1 MKVNEVNSEKFVSA
15 MYNMVRAIKN
25 QTEECG
31 KLCGGL
37 SEKEMMLIIFVGQ
50 NQHVKMSDI
59 ADNIEAPMSTLTSIV
74 DKLVDGEFLSR
85 DHSGQDRRVINV
97 SLGKIGKMAYKTI
110 INQKKEIAQKILS
123 QLSEKEQGVLI
134 EYLNIVSSHVGTGS
148 KK

>member
-1 MKVNEVNSEKFVSA
+1 MKVNEATKEKFVSA

-25 QTEECG
+25 QTDECG

-134 EYLNIVSSHVGTGS
+134 EYLNIVSSHVGKGG

>member
-1 MKVNEVNSEKFVSA
+1 MKVNEVTKEKFVSA

-25 QTEECG
+25 QSEECG
-31 KLCGGL
+31 RLCGGL

-50 NQHVKMSDI
+50 NQDVKMSEI

-74 DKLVDGEFLSR
+74 DKLVDGGFLSR

-97 SLGKIGKMAYKTI
+97 TLGKIGKMAYKTI
-110 INQKKEIAQKILS
+110 INQKKEIAQKVLS

-134 EYLNIVSSHVGTGS
+134 EYLNIVSSHVGKGG
-148 KK
+148 KE